1 MLKHFNIDHIWG
13 PQKFYEYVARYD
25 AETLLKISNSIL
37 NSFNVSKKHGRC
49 TFIVD
54 ATSIQL
60 NINFLL
66 KKYGKKYLESIGLKW
81 GYSQSKGYYI

>member
-1 MLKHFNIDHIWG
+1 MLKHFNIDYIWG

-37 NSFNVSKKHGRC
+37 NSFNVSKKRKKR

-60 NINFLL
+60 DINFLV
-66 KKYGKKYLESIGLKW
+66 KKIL
-81 GYSQSKGYYI
+81 

>member
-1 MLKHFNIDHIWG
+1 MCGSL
-13 PQKFYEYVARYD
+13 KFYEYVACYD

-37 NSFNVSKKHGRC
+37 NSFNVSKKSVRC

-60 NINFLL
+60 DINFLV
-66 KKYGKKYLESIGLKW
+66 KKNMVKNT
-81 GYSQSKGYYI
+81 